1 MRKEYNMI
9 NDEIKISKEP
19 LPVEV
24 QEFMDRVPKS
34 EHHGVYHIETV
45 DIDGNKTGEAFALN
59 LMTNYGVN
67 KQFASN
73 NTLYYNIYIGTSTE
87 LPTLE
92 NNTIR
97 TPFVTNSANGND
109 TSLVSYPSKYN
120 KETHILTQR
129 YKRAYGYFDYNYSG
143 ITEDVEITEIGLGE
157 AYNRLYY
164 HSYVCDANGNPSS
177 ITKRP
182 NERLYITAYTGA
194 CVNVDLMK
202 QKWDEGIYLFV
213 NAYAFSFGYGSY
225 DLYLSVGRRD
235 RDDYDRY
242 YPSKSYGLSGNN
254 INTDTHVLEFG
265 NMTLD
270 VGVLDKTDHMY
281 YSVSIIGT
289 SSRLYDTNYY
299 ADRMNFFAFTFEEMD
314 KETTPIEDRTLT
326 TIDAYTNS
334 YKSNSF
340 SYLFGRK
347 SYKDYSKTRYEYFSY
362 SNGELP
368 CVNFDIQSLKMY
380 NHLTKEWDIE
390 ESYVNNPDMDYNYIW
405 AYTSGKCYIENFSHN
420 GGMTIYVFI
429 NPHTEWELYAF
440 NTSGVTL
447 YGTDEWWD
455 VDTYIKIPDISNL
468 PSNAR
473 NCRYYIMTSGDV
485 HNIYPSYNITGRE
498 DALFNNQHMINPMN
512 ELIIPSNV
520 VSNTTGTQRPVSS
533 DVNNWFCTS
542 NQLVYAPTEVDTEW
556 HVYAI
561 KAYGDSSAS
570 AYDSGYGSGGPAVF
584 RYNTDDRLCLG
595 TSLKTYYAGTGWR
608 IYNTSDRS
616 VEPTYVDILLPSN
629 DDSSEYTKR
638 AFISFTSNGFI
649 VRQSLVKSSS
659 EIINIYGYQDEEGN
673 TIYTETL
680 QNTNMC
686 FALNLTDNC
695 VYRKTDADVPG
706 TFEIYDMRNKTVI
719 DSFTLPTEN
728 TYTYNNIFGWR
739 EFIYVLATITSS
751 NVKKIYFYNY
761 NDPTRGVIE
770 LNAPTDIPD
779 ISKYDSYN
787 RTDTSVSECYIISN
801 SNENSNETKLISAD
815 DPTSFKKISHDP
827 QYDYRNHANQLC
839 QLKYINDGKQLIY
852 CAPFSNSNNYL
863 TIFDIGYVLD
873 NGSDDYVIPYKNFP
887 MLLRRYGNYTYS
899 SGFACIFRNGIIISS
914 AFNNNSGGKTNDVVK
929 WYPIERFLHHR
940 MSGTTTTL
948 NTFNNPIKL
957 TGKTWN
963 FSVSNHM
970 DTILGVSNTTETPID
985 ET

>member
-1 MRKEYNMI
+1 MI

-19 LPVEV
+19 FPTEV

-45 DIDGNKTGEAFALN
+45 DINGNKTGEAFALN

-67 KQFASN
+67 KQFQNS
-73 NTLYYNIYIGTSTE
+73 YYNNYYIYIGTSTE

-97 TPFVTNSANGND
+97 TPFVTNSATMVNTD
-109 TSLVSYPSKYN
+109 LVKYPSKYN

-129 YKRAYGYFDYNYSG
+129 YKRSYGYFDYNYSG

-157 AYNRLYY
+157 EYNKLYY
-164 HSYVCDANGNPSS
+164 HSYVCDSNGNQSS

-213 NAYAFSFGYGSY
+213 NAYAFSFGYRSY
-225 DLYLSVGRRD
+225 DRLCLSVGRRN

-242 YPSKSYGLSGNN
+242 YPSKSYTYSGNY

-270 VGVLDKTDHMY
+270 VGIMDKTDHMY
-281 YSVSIIGT
+281 YSASIIGT
-289 SSRLYDTNYY
+289 SSNLYDTNYY

-334 YKSNSF
+334 YNSNSF

-347 SYKDYSKTRYEYFSY
+347 SYKDYSKTEYRFFSY
-362 SNGELP
+362 STGELP

-405 AYTSGKCYIENFSHN
+405 AYTSGKCYIENFSHD

-520 VSNTTGTQRPVSS
+520 VSNTTGAQRPVSS

-542 NQLVYAPTEVDTEW
+542 NQLVYAPTETDQEW

-570 AYDSGYGSGGPAVF
+570 AYISSYGNGGPAF
-584 RYNTDDRLCLG
+584 LRYNTDDRLCLG
-595 TSLKTYYAGTGWR
+595 TSAKTHYAGTGWR
-608 IYNTSDRS
+608 IYDTSDRS
-616 VEPTYVDILLPSN
+616 VEPTYVDILLPST
-629 DDSSEYTKR
+629 DDSSEYTKG
-638 AFISFTSNGFI
+638 AFISFTNNGFI

-695 VYRKTDADVPG
+695 VYRKTDADVSG

-761 NDPTRGVIE
+761 NDPERGVIE
-770 LNAPTDIPD
+770 LNAPTDTD
-779 ISKYDSYN
+779 VSYADSYE
-787 RTDTSVSECYIISN
+787 RTDVSVSECYIISN
-801 SNENSNETKLISAD
+801 SSRMETKLISAD
-815 DPTSFKKISHDP
+815 NPTSFKKISHNP
-827 QYDYRNHANQLC
+827 YGEYRNYRNSLC

-852 CAPFSNSNNYL
+852 CAPFSDSNNYL

-873 NGSDDYVIPYKNFP
+873 NGSDDYVIPYENFP
-887 MLLRRYGNYTYS
+887 RLLRRVGNYAYS

-914 AFNNNSGGKTNDVVK
+914 AFNNGSGGKTNDVVK

-970 DTILGVSNTTETPID
+970 DTILGVSNTTETSSD
-985 ET
+985 ESET

>member
-1 MRKEYNMI
+1 MI

-45 DIDGNKTGEAFALN
+45 DINGNKTGEAFALN

-67 KQFASN
+67 KQFQNS
-73 NTLYYNIYIGTSTE
+73 YYNNYYIYIGTSTE

-97 TPFVTNSANGND
+97 TPFVTNSATMVNTD
-109 TSLVSYPSKYN
+109 LVKYPSKYN

-129 YKRAYGYFDYNYSG
+129 YKRSYGYFDYNYSD

-157 AYNRLYY
+157 EYNKLYY
-164 HSYVCDANGNPSS
+164 HSYVCDSNGNQSS

-213 NAYAFSFGYGSY
+213 NAYAFSFGYRSY
-225 DLYLSVGRRD
+225 DRLCLSVGRRN

-242 YPSKSYGLSGNN
+242 YPSKSYTYSGNY

-270 VGVLDKTDHMY
+270 VGIMDKTDHMY
-281 YSVSIIGT
+281 YSASIIGT
-289 SSRLYDTNYY
+289 SSNLYDTNYY

-334 YKSNSF
+334 YNSNSF

-347 SYKDYSKTRYEYFSY
+347 SYKDYSKTEYRFFSY
-362 SNGELP
+362 STGELP

-405 AYTSGKCYIENFSHN
+405 AYTSGKCYIENFSHD

-520 VSNTTGTQRPVSS
+520 VSNTTGAQRPVSS

-542 NQLVYAPTEVDTEW
+542 NQLVYAPTETDQEW

-570 AYDSGYGSGGPAVF
+570 AYISSYGNGGPAF
-584 RYNTDDRLCLG
+584 LRYNTDDRLCLG
-595 TSLKTYYAGTGWR
+595 TSAKTHYAGTGWR
-608 IYNTSDRS
+608 IYDTSDRS
-616 VEPTYVDILLPSN
+616 VEPTYVDILLPST
-629 DDSSEYTKR
+629 DDSSEYTKG
-638 AFISFTSNGFI
+638 AFISFTNNGFI

-695 VYRKTDADVPG
+695 VYRKTDADVSG

-761 NDPTRGVIE
+761 NDPERGVIE
-770 LNAPTDIPD
+770 LNAPTDTD
-779 ISKYDSYN
+779 VSYADSYE
-787 RTDTSVSECYIISN
+787 RTDVSVSECYIISN
-801 SNENSNETKLISAD
+801 SSRMETKLISAD
-815 DPTSFKKISHDP
+815 NPTSFKKISHNP
-827 QYDYRNHANQLC
+827 YGEYRNYRNSLC

-852 CAPFSNSNNYL
+852 CAPFSDSNNYL

-873 NGSDDYVIPYKNFP
+873 NGSDDYVIPYENFP
-887 MLLRRYGNYTYS
+887 RLLRRVGNYAYS

-914 AFNNNSGGKTNDVVK
+914 AFNNGSGGKTNDVVK

-970 DTILGVSNTTETPID
+970 DTILGVSNTTETSSD
-985 ET
+985 ESET